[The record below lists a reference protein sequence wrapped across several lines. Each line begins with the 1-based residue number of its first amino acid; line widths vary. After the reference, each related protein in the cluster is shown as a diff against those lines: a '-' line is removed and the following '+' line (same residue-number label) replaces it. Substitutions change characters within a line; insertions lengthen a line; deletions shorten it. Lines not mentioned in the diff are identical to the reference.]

1 LKAENIDKFVSATR
15 NYPIWGNLYW
25 TSKLGSTEKYSSGL
39 VYKAKYKYTLSNGKI
54 FYSIYQGD
62 TWIGYINSDAT
73 EDLRTENINIGVQ
86 ITSKNY
92 PMWNN
97 FYWTSKKFEAG
108 QLYGNSYTA
117 KVKYTLGNGKT
128 FYSLYDNTNTWIGYV
143 NTQGTSVK

>member
-1 LKAENIDKFVSATR
+1 
-15 NYPIWGNLYW
+15 
-25 TSKLGSTEKYSSGL
+25 
-39 VYKAKYKYTLSNGKI
+39 
-54 FYSIYQGD
+54 
-62 TWIGYINSDAT
+62 
-73 EDLRTENINIGVQ
+73 
-86 ITSKNY
+86 
-92 PMWNN
+92 MWNN